1 MPGPDDK
8 PQSPLGGPVQI
19 SAKLDIR
26 HLRAA
31 EHTLIIPVPD
41 EIALLMAR
49 VVISWGAFE
58 LRMDAAIAGALHSLS
73 KAEPPKWKFQSFDQR
88 KALFKDLMIEYTNK
102 LAPHEADTFR
112 KIADQSG
119 DLQWRRNAVAH
130 GYVKG
135 RSIPNAK
142 SPTGFDVIFY
152 AVNRYK
158 GRDIQIDLDEA
169 TLGKLWHDIAHLGGN
184 LMAGI
189 SRLGGHLDT
198 GSPEIVVADKDVL
211 QSAPSGNLPI
221 LDTWKAPQSP
231 PETSGG

>member
-1 MPGPDDK
+1 MA
-8 PQSPLGGPVQI
+8 
-19 SAKLDIR
+19 AKRSCTRLC
-26 HLRAA
+26 
-31 EHTLIIPVPD
+31 
-41 EIALLMAR
+41 
-49 VVISWGAFE
+49 
-58 LRMDAAIAGALHSLS
+58 
-73 KAEPPKWKFQSFDQR
+73 Q
-88 KALFKDLMIEYTNK
+88 
-102 LAPHEADTFR
+102 
-112 KIADQSG
+112 
-119 DLQWRRNAVAH
+119 
-130 GYVKG
+130 G

-198 GSPEIVVADKDVL
+198 VSPEVVVADKDVL